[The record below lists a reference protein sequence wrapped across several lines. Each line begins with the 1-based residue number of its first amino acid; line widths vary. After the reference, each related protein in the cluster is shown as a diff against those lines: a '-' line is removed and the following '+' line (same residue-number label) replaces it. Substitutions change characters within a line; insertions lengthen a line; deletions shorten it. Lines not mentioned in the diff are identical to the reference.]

1 MKKKIIVI
9 IIVIILGI
17 GAGTSIYL
25 LLPKKNKLEEKKLNI
40 NSTLVINSLDV
51 TGGDDFYIVK
61 NTNGF
66 TTYDLSQN
74 KLYTYEDTYTD
85 YSIYNNYIIITT
97 NDNIIVIDKIGKE
110 IITGNYLTSIYNNTK
125 YLILDNKVYNSNME
139 EVYTLPDYFNKE
151 AYINNTL
158 YLCQIINDN
167 LIMSF
172 EDKEYN
178 KIINLITKEE
188 VYTNFDE
195 YIIDE
200 IETNDSKYIFIK
212 VNDKY
217 NIYDTIKNEIVI
229 KDINIDPN
237 LVIYKDNDTMYIY
250 NNKIYK
256 NNTKINNKYYM
267 DTTNCEVGGKLLDNK
282 DNIIIDKCMLYYEEL
297 FSNVIMGT
305 NNKESILY
313 INNKIL
319 SANSFTKEG
328 EYIVAYTYNDTDS
341 TSKIYN
347 KKGEYIKTGNSTYYI
362 NNNLYREYN
371 TTNQT
376 FYFTNNKLDKISNE
390 FDYIDCPY
398 NNYCNVSDTNY
409 NKTIYHNGKKITNN
423 NYDEI
428 IINKNY
434 IVATT
439 AINTYIYILGTNPEI
454 NIDKKEE
461 ININTN
467 EIIDKYE
474 LKSIENKINENI
486 DLFNKYAYIVE
497 NNNNLLDY
505 KKQVMDIFEVII
517 DNKEYLNEINLLKK
531 LRKLNIVYTDNLD
544 PGVAAT
550 YEDASTRINLGEHN
564 VATLYH
570 ELVHFIDFSINN
582 NNYRYSIYKCNN
594 KYIIQKNYSSECE
607 IISIDS
613 NFITESGAELYSGK
627 YFNKEIDSYYPA
639 PLILESLEYIYGKD
653 EINKWFFESDSYFK
667 KIWLDIGY
675 SYEDTKK
682 VIESL
687 TKRTKIGY
695 YNDDDTIF
703 LVDAIIDLYKYRNS
717 NEFLKDNKFTYILR
731 SLIENKTDFSN
742 SKYSNELKIISSNS
756 SSIKKLFKDTFPNYY
771 FYNDFGN
778 FIIIDNKPYLTFTAY
793 HNGETKILL
802 VDYDFDNNNII
813 DYTEIDK

>member
-1 MKKKIIVI
+1 MKKKILVI
-9 IIVIILGI
+9 IIIILGI
-17 GAGTSIYL
+17 GVGISTYL
-25 LLPKKNKLEEKKLNI
+25 LLPKKNNLEKPLNI

-51 TGGDDFYIVK
+51 TVGDDFYIVK
-61 NTNGF
+61 NTNSF

-74 KLYTYEDTYTD
+74 KLYTYENTYTD

-97 NDNIIVIDKIGKE
+97 NDKILVIDKTGKE
-110 IITGNYLTSIYNNTK
+110 IITGKYLTSIYNSTK
-125 YLILDNKVYNSNME
+125 YLILDNKVYNSTME
-139 EVYTLPDYFNKE
+139 EVYTLPDYFNEE
-151 AYINNTL
+151 AYINKTL
-158 YLCQIINDN
+158 YLCQIINDK

-172 EDKEYN
+172 EDKKYN
-178 KIINLITKEE
+178 KIIDLITKEE

-217 NIYDTIKNEIVI
+217 NVYDTIKNEIVI

-297 FSNVIMGT
+297 FPNVIMGT
-305 NNKESILY
+305 NNENSILY
-313 INNKIL
+313 ANNKIL

-376 FYFTNNKLDKISNE
+376 FYFTNNKLEKISNE
-390 FDYIDCPY
+390 FDYIDCSY

-409 NKTIYHNGKKITNN
+409 NKTIYRNGKQITNN
-423 NYDEI
+423 KYDNI
-428 IINKNY
+428 FINKNY

-461 ININTN
+461 VNINTK
-467 EIIDKYE
+467 EIINKYE
-474 LKSIENKINENI
+474 LEDIENKINDNI
-486 DLFNKYAYIVE
+486 YLFNKYAYIVE

-505 KKQVMDIFEVII
+505 KKQVMDIFEII
-517 DNKEYLNEINLLKK
+517 VDNKEYLNEINLLKK

-544 PGVAAT
+544 LGVAAT
-550 YEDASTRINLGEHN
+550 YEDSNTRINLGEHN

-582 NNYRYSIYKCNN
+582 NNYRYSIYKCDN

-607 IISIDS
+607 ILSFDT

-627 YFNKEIDSYYPA
+627 YFTKEIDSYYPA

-675 SYEDTKK
+675 SYEDTQK

-717 NEFLKDNKFTYILR
+717 YEFLKDNKFTYILR
-731 SLIENKTDFSN
+731 NLIGNKNDFTN
-742 SKYSNELKIISSNS
+742 SKYSSELKTITSDNN
-756 SSIKKLFKDTFPNYY
+756 SIKELFKDTFSNYY
-771 FYNDFGN
+771 LYNDFGN
-778 FIIIDNKPYLTFTAY
+778 FIIIDDKPYLTFTAY
-793 HNGETKILL
+793 HNGENKILL
-802 VDYDFDNNNII
+802 VDYDFDNNAII
-813 DYTEIDK
+813 DYKVIDK